1 MRVGIFGAFNSDLNF
16 LLGSNTMSFFDEY
29 EDRVI
34 MREFLDGDD
43 FYEDGDLNDDADG
56 IINLSRYDNSVA
68 DDPDAGDAPELEG
81 EDR

>member
-1 MRVGIFGAFNSDLNF
+1 
-16 LLGSNTMSFFDEY
+16 MSFFDEY

-34 MREFLDGDD
+34 MREFLDDDD

-56 IINLSRYDNSVA
+56 IINLSRYD
-68 DDPDAGDAPELEG
+68 DDDDDVSDDLGAGDAPELEG

>member
-1 MRVGIFGAFNSDLNF
+1 
-16 LLGSNTMSFFDEY
+16 MSFFDEY

-34 MREFLDGDD
+34 MREFLDDDD

-56 IINLSRYDNSVA
+56 IINLSRYD
-68 DDPDAGDAPELEG
+68 DDNVSDDLDAGDTPELEG

>member
-1 MRVGIFGAFNSDLNF
+1 MRVGIFGAFHSVPDF

-29 EDRVI
+29 YEDCVI
-34 MREFLDGDD
+34 MREFLDDDD

-56 IINLSRYDNSVA
+56 VINLTRYDDN
-68 DDPDAGDAPELEG
+68 DDLGAGDAPELEG

>member
-1 MRVGIFGAFNSDLNF
+1 
-16 LLGSNTMSFFDEY
+16 MSFFDEY
-29 EDRVI
+29 YEDCVI
-34 MREFLDGDD
+34 MREFLDDDD